1 MDISIISGNTEID
14 FDGTYKIHKSLD
26 NDGHT
31 ISKMTFNKSNSL
43 EELPDSK
50 YVYHIKN
57 YFPGTII
64 YAQLLINEKDI
75 EIENEK
81 RI

>member
-1 MDISIISGNTEID
+1 
-14 FDGTYKIHKSLD
+14 
-26 NDGHT
+26 
-31 ISKMTFNKSNSL
+31 MTFNKSNSL